1 MKRAMRFGW
10 VFSALVLA
18 ACAAQHGPGVAT
30 LAPSRAAA
38 IDAAVEAGMR
48 RDGAVGVAV
57 GVIENGEIVYLK
69 GYGYADREKKIPVT
83 TQTMFRWASV
93 SKPVTAIAA
102 MQLVERGK
110 LDLDADVRRY
120 VPEFPDKGVKIT
132 LRDVLRHQAGIVHYD
147 NGPVIRTEKT
157 YADAHPY
164 ADVVVALDTFKD
176 SPLVNAPGAKYA
188 YSTHGY
194 ILASAVV
201 QRAGAEPFA
210 QQVRERIIEPLHL
223 STMQPDYQW
232 LAIAN
237 RAVGYR
243 KDGEAVV
250 PSTDTDVSWKLGGG
264 GYISDVG
271 DFAAFA
277 KGLIDGRLVGAQ
289 TAAQMW
295 TRQTLRDGT
304 PTNYGLGFNVG
315 VVGDGERLRVAH
327 DGSQEKTRTRLEIY
341 PRERRGVV
349 IMTNSEWV
357 DPHPYSE
364 AVFLALQQTAV
375 SFVK

>member
-18 ACAAQHGPGVAT
+18 ACAAQRGPGVAA

-38 IDAAVEAGMR
+38 IDAAVGAGMR
-48 RDGAVGVAV
+48 RDGTVGMAV

-147 NGPVIRTEKT
+147 NGPVIRTERT
-157 YADAHPY
+157 YADPHPY
-164 ADVVVALDTFKD
+164 ADVVAALDTFKD

-223 STMQPDYQW
+223 KTMQPDYQW

-243 KDGEAVV
+243 KDGEAAVR
-250 PSTDTDVSWKLGGG
+250 STDTDVSWKLGGG
-264 GYISDVG
+264 GYLSDIG

-289 TAAQMW
+289 TEAQMW
-295 TRQTLRDGT
+295 TRQALRDGT

-315 VVGDGERLRVAH
+315 VVEGGHLRIAH
-327 DGSQEKTRTRLEIY
+327 DGSQEKARTRLEIY
-341 PRERRGVV
+341 PREKCGVV

-357 DPHPYSE
+357 DPRPYSE